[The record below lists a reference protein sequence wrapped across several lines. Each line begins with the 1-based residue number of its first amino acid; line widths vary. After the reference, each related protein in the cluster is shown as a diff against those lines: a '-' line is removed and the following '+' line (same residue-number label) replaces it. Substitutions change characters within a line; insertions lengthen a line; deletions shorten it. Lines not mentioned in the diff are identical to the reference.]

1 MVGWAVVQA
10 KRLMDSLTQNLK
22 DSEWRE
28 CVIGVAVVY
37 EEEEKRRQ
45 GLSTG
50 ATGSRAGAE
59 PPTTSRKRRE
69 STRVPTQPPAPVTP
83 LTPRGNYQPFSTSL
97 FVLTWRKYSWLQ
109 TDSLKLVIH
118 LIRKS
123 RLLGG
128 QNSGSPATNFVLI
141 SANRGK
147 ISIQNIK
154 VKNFT

>member
-22 DSEWRE
+22 DSEWQE

-83 LTPRGNYQPFSTSL
+83 LTPRGNYRLFSTSL
-97 FVLTWRKYSWLQ
+97 FIDLEKYSWLQ
-109 TDSLKLVIH
+109 TNYLKLVIH

-123 RLLGG
+123 RFWEVKIVAVQPTGG
-128 QNSGSPATNFVLI
+128 LQT
-141 SANRGK
+141 
-147 ISIQNIK
+147 
-154 VKNFT
+154 T